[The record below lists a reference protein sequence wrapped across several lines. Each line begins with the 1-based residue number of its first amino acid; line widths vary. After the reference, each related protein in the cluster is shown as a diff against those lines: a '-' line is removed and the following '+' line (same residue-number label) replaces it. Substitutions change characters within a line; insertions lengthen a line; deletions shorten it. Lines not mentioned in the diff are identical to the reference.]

1 MGADGLYS
9 SRPTAVEERQ
19 TGKDHMPGAMRKGRT
34 AIAGYLAFVVAL
46 LLVVIASNQ
55 AVADSSVIIGLLA
68 TSLPALVAWLYV
80 ESIAWEG
87 MEADR
92 RIVRG
97 MVGAVALTLS
107 VAGFLLTLWNFSR
120 LTVVLIVVETG
131 VWYLVISGVFYLN
144 QKKD

>member
-1 MGADGLYS
+1 
-9 SRPTAVEERQ
+9 
-19 TGKDHMPGAMRKGRT
+19 MPGAMRKCRIT
-34 AIAGYLAFVVAL
+34 IASYLAFVSAL

-55 AVADSSVIIGLLA
+55 AVANSSVIIGLLA

-92 RIVRG
+92 RVERG

-107 VAGFLLTLWNFSR
+107 VAGFLLTLWSFSR

>member
-87 MEADR
+87 AEPDR
-92 RIVRG
+92 RIVRR
-97 MVGAVALTLS
+97 MVSAVALTLS